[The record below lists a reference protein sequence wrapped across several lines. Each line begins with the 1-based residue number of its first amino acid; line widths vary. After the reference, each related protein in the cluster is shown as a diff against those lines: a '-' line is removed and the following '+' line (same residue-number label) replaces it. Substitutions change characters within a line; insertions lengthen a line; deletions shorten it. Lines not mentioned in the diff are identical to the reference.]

1 MSSRIGETRRRRS
14 QRSIARLMVFI
25 AALALALA
33 IVRETVLSLAGEQEI
48 SVLGAFGI
56 LVLGGLLIAGIYGAA
71 YLLLVM
77 IPRVMLIIILWLIP
91 SLRAN
96 KEDPL

>member
-1 MSSRIGETRRRRS
+1 
-14 QRSIARLMVFI
+14 MVFI